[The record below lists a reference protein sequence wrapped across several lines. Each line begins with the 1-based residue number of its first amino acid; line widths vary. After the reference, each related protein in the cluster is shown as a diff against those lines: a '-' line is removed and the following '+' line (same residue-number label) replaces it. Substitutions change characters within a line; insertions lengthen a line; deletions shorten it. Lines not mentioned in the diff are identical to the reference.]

1 MNLKA
6 YQPKVSRGRFYINKK
21 SSEVLK
27 FPLQEEEV
35 EVRVLISMKENFF
48 NINFGIDKLK

>member
-1 MNLKA
+1 M
-6 YQPKVSRGRFYINKK
+6 YQSEVGQKFSYTNEE

-35 EVRVLISMKENFF
+35 EVMVLINMKEIF
-48 NINFGIDKLK
+48 

>member
-1 MNLKA
+1 MKLKMNLKV
-6 YQPKVSRGRFYINKK
+6 YQLRLVEEDFYINKK

-35 EVRVLISMKENFF
+35 EVRVLINM
-48 NINFGIDKLK
+48 

>member
-1 MNLKA
+1 MKLKTNLKM
-6 YQPKVSRGRFYINKK
+6 YQSEVSQKFSYTDEE

-35 EVRVLISMKENFF
+35 EVMVLINMKEIF
-48 NINFGIDKLK
+48 

>member
-1 MNLKA
+1 MKLKTNLKM
-6 YQPKVSRGRFYINKK
+6 YQSKVSRKFSYIDEE

-35 EVRVLISMKENFF
+35 EVMVLINMKEIF
-48 NINFGIDKLK
+48 